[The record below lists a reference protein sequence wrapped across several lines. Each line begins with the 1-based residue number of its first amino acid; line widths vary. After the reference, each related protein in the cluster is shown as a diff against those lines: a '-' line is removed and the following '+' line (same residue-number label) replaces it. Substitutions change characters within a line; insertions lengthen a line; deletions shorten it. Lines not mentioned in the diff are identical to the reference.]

1 MKKFL
6 IQIMFFSTLTALSLA
21 MVLSLEDGHTDPFY
35 IRFTTPRQNNLII
48 GTSRAAQ
55 GLQPSVFQ
63 EVLNMNIHN
72 YSFTKLNSPF
82 GRVYLESIK
91 RKLVTNTSNGIFI
104 VTVGPWSI
112 SSFSDNPNDSTMF
125 RENNLFLAKTKVVN
139 INPNPFYLLN
149 DLDHKYKTLFFKRRS
164 PMYLHD
170 DGWLEVT
177 INMDSLAVEERLEKK
192 ILFYKTNTLTLS
204 KLSSLRLHYLI
215 KTINY
220 LNHYGEVYLVRLP
233 LHPKMME
240 IETLYMPKFDSIIQ
254 EAKDISTGY
263 LDLTEYN
270 SEFIYTD
277 GNHLYKESGKKVSKM
292 IAEWI
297 YDRRQ
302 NNNE

>member
-6 IQIMFFSTLTALSLA
+6 IQIMFFFILIAVAYA
-21 MVLSLEDGHTDPFY
+21 MVLSLEDGYTDPFY
-35 IRFTTPRQNNLII
+35 IRFTTPKQNNLII

-55 GLQPSVFQ
+55 GLQPDVFQ
-63 EVLNMNIHN
+63 EVLNMNINN
-72 YSFTKLNSPF
+72 YSFSILNSPF
-82 GRVYLESIK
+82 GSVYLESIK
-91 RKLVTNTSNGIFI
+91 NKLVTNTRNGIFI
-104 VTVGPWSI
+104 VTVDPWSI
-112 SSFSDNPNDSTMF
+112 SSVADNPNDSSMF

-149 DLDHKYKTLFFKRRS
+149 DPDDKYKTLFPKRYS
-164 PMYLHD
+164 KMYLHN

-177 INMDSLAVEERLEKK
+177 INMDSLAIEERLEKK
-192 ILFYKTNTLTLS
+192 IHLYKTNNLLIN
-204 KLSSLRLHYLI
+204 KLSRLRLNYLI

-220 LNHYGEVYLVRLP
+220 LNHHGKVYLVRLP
-233 LHPKMME
+233 IHPKMME
-240 IETLYMPKFDSIIQ
+240 IETLYMPEFDYIIQ

-277 GNHLYKESGKKVSKM
+277 GNHLYKESGKIVSKM

-297 YDRRQ
+297 YAGRQ
-302 NNNE
+302 NSNE